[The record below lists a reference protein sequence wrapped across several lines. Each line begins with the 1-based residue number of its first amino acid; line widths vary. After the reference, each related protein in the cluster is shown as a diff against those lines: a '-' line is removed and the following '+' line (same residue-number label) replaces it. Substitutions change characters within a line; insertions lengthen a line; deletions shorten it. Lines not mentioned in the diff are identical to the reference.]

1 MRKAARSVLVVVLAT
16 AALSG
21 PALGFDLQGHRGA
34 RGLAPENTLAGFRK
48 ALEIGVT
55 TIETDLVMT
64 RDGTLV
70 LSHDP
75 LLNPDLTRDGDGKWL
90 AAPGPAIRTLGLTQ
104 LKAYDVGR
112 IRPDSRYARQW
123 PEQVAADGERI
134 PALAALIAL
143 AEGMGKT
150 RVRFN
155 LETKLTPHRPDETP
169 DPETFAAA
177 TADALRQA
185 GITDR
190 TTVQSFD
197 WRTLVTLKR
206 LAPSLH
212 TTCLTIESSSM
223 NTVTAAPD
231 GASPWHAGLRLAD
244 HGGSLPRLVQ
254 AAGCGTW
261 SAFWRNMTPEL
272 VKEAQAL
279 GLKVVPWT
287 VNGRADMERMIDM
300 GVDGLITDY
309 PDRLR
314 AVMAAR
320 GMTLP

>member
-1 MRKAARSVLVVVLAT
+1 MQQAGWGLAGWALAMLVFA
-16 AALSG
+16 G

-55 TIETDLVMT
+55 TIETDLAMT
-64 RDGTLV
+64 SEGTLV

-75 LLNPDLTRDGDGKWL
+75 LLNPDLTRGSDGKWL
-90 AAPGPAIRTLGLTQ
+90 AAPGPAIRTLGLAQ
-104 LKAYDVGR
+104 LKTYDVGR

-123 PEQVAADGERI
+123 PEQAAADGERI
-134 PALAALIAL
+134 PALAELIEL

-150 RVRFN
+150 QVRFN
-155 LETKLTPHRPDETP
+155 LETKLAPHRPDETP
-169 DPETFAAA
+169 DPQTFAAA
-177 TADALRQA
+177 TADALRRA
-185 GITDR
+185 GIADR

-197 WRTLVTLKR
+197 WRTLLAVKR
-206 LAPSLH
+206 LAPELH
-212 TTCLTIESSSM
+212 TACLTIESSNM
-223 NTVTAAPD
+223 NTVRAEPD
-231 GASPWHAGLRLAD
+231 GTSPWHAGLRLAD
-244 HGGSLPRLVQ
+244 HGGSIPRLVQ

-261 SAFWRNMTPEL
+261 SAFWRNVSPEL

-287 VNGRADMERMIDM
+287 VNEPAGMERLIDM

-309 PDRLR
+309 PDHLR
-314 AVMAAR
+314 TVMAAR
-320 GMTLP
+320 GMKLP

>member
-1 MRKAARSVLVVVLAT
+1 MHWRERGL
-16 AALSG
+16 AALALAVFWLAG

-48 ALEIGVT
+48 AFQIGVT
-55 TIETDLVMT
+55 TIETDLAMT

-90 AAPGPAIRTLGLTQ
+90 VAPGPAIRTLGLAQ
-104 LKAYDVGR
+104 VKSYDVGR

-134 PALAALIAL
+134 PALAELIAL

-150 RVRFN
+150 QVRFN
-155 LETKLTPHRPDETP
+155 LETKLAPHRPDETP
-169 DPETFAAA
+169 DPEAFAAA
-177 TADALRQA
+177 TLDALRQA
-185 GITDR
+185 GIVDR

-206 LAPSLH
+206 LTPALH
-212 TTCLTIESSSM
+212 TACLTIESSSM

-254 AAGCGTW
+254 ATGCGTW

-287 VNGRADMERMIDM
+287 VNGRAEMERMIDM
-300 GVDGLITDY
+300 GVNGLITDY

-320 GMTLP
+320 GMMLP